1 MFLDEAWL
9 YLQHPVFAG
18 FIQEWLRTLRKKKVF
33 CIFATQEVSAAS
45 KSTLRDTIVQQC
57 LTKIY
62 LADESALSLSESY
75 RDFGLTDSEIVA
87 LSEATMKRD
96 YYFKNPNGSR
106 MFTLDLDA
114 LQLALI
120 SSDHEILDN
129 LENRYGRNTTKEL
142 AFELIDAVAEKARSI
157 GKDVRNYDC
166 SKYKRWLDNRA

>member
-1 MFLDEAWL
+1 
-9 YLQHPVFAG
+9 
-18 FIQEWLRTLRKKKVF
+18 F

-142 AFELIDAVAEKARSI
+142 AFELIDAVAEKSRSI
-157 GKDVRNYDC
+157 GKDARILDY
-166 SKYKRWLDNRA
+166 SKYKRLLIGRA